1 MIRLYAE
8 CTAKPTPEYNK
19 HLKKKKKKKKN
30 DRGFL
35 FLYLYLLYS
44 PGNDHDQAAADVVR
58 DVQRLL
64 FNLHHL
70 NKTLNLPVF
79 FKFLIIFKDSPLC

>member
-1 MIRLYAE
+1 MLNALPNSHRSIISTY
-8 CTAKPTPEYNK
+8 
-19 HLKKKKKKKKN
+19 
-30 DRGFL
+30 DRGLL